1 MIMTMFSMRLLSLML
16 AEYHLHADSGRGHTV
31 VNRKKS
37 LVLLRTHLSSEKMK
51 APQVLCERTV
61 IPNLLIW

>member
-31 VNRKKS
+31 VKRKKS
-37 LVLLRTHLSSEKMK
+37 LVLLRTQSSPRKKMK
-51 APQVLCERTV
+51 APQVGEDGHS
-61 IPNLLIW
+61 

>member
-37 LVLLRTHLSSEKMK
+37 LVLLRTQSSPRKK
-51 APQVLCERTV
+51 
-61 IPNLLIW
+61 